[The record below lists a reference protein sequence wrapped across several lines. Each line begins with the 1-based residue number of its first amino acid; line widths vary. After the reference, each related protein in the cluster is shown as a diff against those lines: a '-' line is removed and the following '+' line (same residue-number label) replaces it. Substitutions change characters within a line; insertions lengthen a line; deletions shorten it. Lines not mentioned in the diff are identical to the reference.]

1 MRLRT
6 YSEPSGL
13 EGMESMNT
21 CDQQNGVVMKRL
33 KNKAAAMLNLFPH
46 SMFPM
51 GTIHTLNRQRRNYWN
66 NSTRIY
72 PPGRTR
78 AYQETVLFAKNCK
91 DTGFF
96 PPLERI

>member
-33 KNKAAAMLNLFPH
+33 KNKAAAMLNPLSH

-51 GTIHTLNRQRRNYWN
+51 GTIHTLNRQGRNQPEHIPLEGLAL
-66 NSTRIY
+66 TK
-72 PPGRTR
+72 
-78 AYQETVLFAKNCK
+78 EDVLFAKNCK
-91 DTGFF
+91 DTGFP